1 MKANSLKCVMILF
14 LYISFLDIVDASTV
28 HLKDYARPGTDVSLV
43 LQRLVDEND
52 KIIIDRGIWMIS
64 EAVYL
69 RPGVEIKGEDK
80 ERSILKASE
89 EAIVGKR
96 NNFCIFATTRM
107 KRSAISWR
115 NLPESQYD
123 YHIKNVKISNLT
135 FDLNRRVEYFLDNN
149 KLIKDYGVVAV
160 RFENCDGAIITNCII
175 VDHCRYDESE
185 NNINRIAAVYLMDCK
200 NCKVSKCKTTD
211 CTFVYVVF
219 GKNNVIETNKGENT
233 WGTWIETVDGAGH
246 IIRNNEIRNVWCR
259 VSTIGVNSKNCEV
272 VGNVVENNTRKE
284 ISCLTLGHDDRNRT
298 SSTTKADGTT
308 VHGNRFIT
316 NGNLGL
322 LVQSGSDL
330 AISSNYIQVE
340 PNDNSSFHAGIGIAG
355 DESNFNGIRIS
366 KNTINIATGFGFGI
380 VGQNMNDASI
390 FRNKIGPNL
399 KCGIKLWK
407 SAKKTVLMRN
417 KVNGAKT
424 PIDTTKVNN

>member
-1 MKANSLKCVMILF
+1 MLLLCL
-14 LYISFLDIVDASTV
+14 SFIDIVEARTV
-28 HLKDYARPGTDVSLV
+28 HLKDYARLGTDVSSV

-52 KIIIDRGIWMIS
+52 KIIIDRGVWIVS
-64 EAVYL
+64 DVVYL
-69 RPGVEIKGEDK
+69 RTGVEIKGEDK

-89 EAIVGKR
+89 KAIVSKR

-123 YHIKNVKISNLT
+123 YHIKKVKISNLT
-135 FDLNRRVEYFLDNN
+135 FDLNRHAEYFERKNLQ
-149 KLIKDYGVVAV
+149 IKNHGVVAV
-160 RFENCDGAIITNCII
+160 RFENCDGAVLKDCNI
-175 VDHCRYDESE
+175 VDYCRYDEGE

-200 NCKVSKCKTTD
+200 NCKVSKCKTTN

-219 GKNNVIETNKGENT
+219 GKNNVIEKNKGENS

-259 VSTIGVNSKNCEV
+259 VSSIGINSMNCEV
-272 VGNVVENNTRKE
+272 VGNVVENNIRKE
-284 ISCLTLGHDDRNRT
+284 ISCLTLGHDDRERTT
-298 SSTTKADGTT
+298 SSTKANGTF
-308 VHGNRFIT
+308 VHGNRFVT
-316 NGNLGL
+316 SGNLGVL
-322 LVQSGSDL
+322 IQSGSDL
-330 AISSNYIQVE
+330 NISSNYIQVE